1 MGQRHKH
8 ADVIIAWAE
17 GEDVQVRDEGT
28 KRWYDVVGSTPFFM
42 GAKYRIKPPAKKYRV
57 ALFLNACAGDNET
70 YISITNSQAG
80 KDTFEEAPSFVRWLT
95 DWIEYE
101 E

>member
-17 GEDVQVRDEGT
+17 GKDVQVRDEGT
-28 KRWYDVVGSTPFFM
+28 NRWCDVKTSNPLFVEDWEF
-42 GAKYRIKPPAKKYRV
+42 RIKPPANKYRA
-57 ALFLNACAGDNET
+57 ALFRRHNYDPLVVAC
-70 YISITNSQAG
+70 NSSEVA
-80 KDTFEEAPSFVRWLT
+80 ENYESEHLFVRWLT
-95 DWIEYE
+95 DWNEYE

>member
-8 ADVIIAWAE
+8 ADVIVAWAE
-17 GEDVQVRDEGT
+17 GEDVQVWDEGA
-28 KRWYDVVGSTPFFM
+28 KRWCDVVKAIPFFM
-42 GAKYRIKPPAKKYRV
+42 GDKYRIKPSAKKYRV
-57 ALFLNACAGDNET
+57 VLLRKYDEELIVTVSNDQKTA
-70 YISITNSQAG
+70 
-80 KDTFEEAPSFVRWLT
+80 DTFESLPNFVRWLT

>member
-17 GEDVQVRDEGT
+17 GKDVQIWDDRA
-28 KRWYDVVGSTPFFM
+28 KRWWGVLTPSFYEDR
-42 GAKYRIKPPAKKYRV
+42 KYRIKPPAKKYRV
-57 ALFLNACAGDNET
+57 ALFLDEAPQAVAA
-70 YISITNSQAG
+70 NSQATA
-80 KDTFEEAPSFVRWLT
+80 DHFESRPNFARWLT

>member
-1 MGQRHKH
+1 MRQRHKH

-17 GEDVQVRDEGT
+17 GEDVQVWDEGP
-28 KRWYDVVGSTPFFM
+28 KCWCDVKTSTPDFVEDWE
-42 GAKYRIKPPAKKYRV
+42 YRIKPPAKKYRV
-57 ALFLNACAGDNET
+57 ALFNYNGNIYTSTADTPEDVGFDE
-70 YISITNSQAG
+70 
-80 KDTFEEAPSFVRWLT
+80 KDIGFVRWLT

>member
-17 GEDVQVRDEGT
+17 GKDVQVWDKDT
-28 KRWYDVVGSTPFFM
+28 KGWVAVRTNTPAFIEDWE
-42 GAKYRIKPPAKKYRV
+42 YRIKPPAKKYRV
-57 ALFLNACAGDNET
+57 ALFNNNGNIYTSTA
-70 YISITNSQAG
+70 
-80 KDTFEEAPSFVRWLT
+80 DTPEDVEFYEKGIGFVRWLT

-101 E
+101 G

>member
-17 GEDVQVRDEGT
+17 GKDVQVWDKLLSAWGDVTT
-28 KRWYDVVGSTPFFM
+28 KSPTWREDWE
-42 GAKYRIKPPAKKYRV
+42 YRIKPPAKKYRV
-57 ALFLNACAGDNET
+57 ALFEGDT
-70 YISITNSQAG
+70 GARYTSTV
-80 KDTFEEAPSFVRWLT
+80 DTSEDADFYEKGWGFICWLT

-101 E
+101 A

>member
-1 MGQRHKH
+1 MSKRHKH

-17 GEDVQVRDEGT
+17 GKDVQVWDCDNQ
-28 KRWYDVVGSTPFFM
+28 KWLDVTVEKPLFTWD
-42 GAKYRIKPPAKKYRV
+42 KYRIKPPAKKYRV
-57 ALFLNACAGDNET
+57 ALLRDNSES
-70 YISITNSQAG
+70 YALSVNNQEDADSYE
-80 KDTFEEAPSFVRWLT
+80 KDRGFIRWLT

>member
-1 MGQRHKH
+1 MNTRHKH

-17 GEDVQVRDEGT
+17 GKDVQIWNSIN
-28 KRWYDVVGSTPFFM
+28 KRWVDLVLANPNFR
-42 GAKYRIKPPAKKYRV
+42 ADKYRIKPITSNYRV
-57 ALFLNACAGDNET
+57 ALLRDNSES
-70 YISITNSQAG
+70 YALSVNNQEDADFYE
-80 KDTFEEAPSFVRWLT
+80 KDRGFIRWLT

>member
-1 MGQRHKH
+1 MRQRHKH

-17 GEDVQVRDEGT
+17 GKDVQVWEEFSWRDVTVEAPT
-28 KRWYDVVGSTPFFM
+28 FM
-42 GAKYRIKPPAKKYRV
+42 GEKYRIKPPNKKYRV
-57 ALFLNACAGDNET
+57 ALFNYNGNIYTSAADTPEDVEF
-70 YISITNSQAG
+70 YE
-80 KDTFEEAPSFVRWLT
+80 KDIGFVRWLT

>member
-1 MGQRHKH
+1 MKQRHKH

-17 GEDVQVRDEGT
+17 GEDVQVWDENNE
-28 KRWYDVVGSTPFFM
+28 RWCDLTVETPTFKCD
-42 GAKYRIKPPAKKYRV
+42 AYRIKPPAKKYRV
-57 ALFLNACAGDNET
+57 ALFKGNSESYAL
-70 YISITNSQAG
+70 SVNSQDYADIVEQRG
-80 KDTFEEAPSFVRWLT
+80 DFVRWLT

>member
-17 GEDVQVRDEGT
+17 GAEIERRDTPTENWSPTSNPDWYEDCE
-28 KRWYDVVGSTPFFM
+28 
-42 GAKYRIKPPAKKYRV
+42 YRIKPPAKKYRV
-57 ALFLNACAGDNET
+57 ALFRGSNDGIEGYTSTADNQET
-70 YISITNSQAG
+70 SNDHEG
-80 KDTFEEAPSFVRWLT
+80 MPHFVRWLT

>member
-17 GEDVQVRDEGT
+17 GKDVQVWDRGP
-28 KRWYDVVGSTPFFM
+28 KRWCDVKTSTPHFYDDWE
-42 GAKYRIKPPAKKYRV
+42 YRIKPPAKKYRV
-57 ALFLNACAGDNET
+57 ALFNYNGNIYTSAADTPEDVEF
-70 YISITNSQAG
+70 YE
-80 KDTFEEAPSFVRWLT
+80 KDIGFVRWLT

>member
-17 GEDVQVRDEGT
+17 GKDVQVWDDEV
-28 KRWYDVVGSTPFFM
+28 KRWWGVINPSFYEDR
-42 GAKYRIKPPAKKYRV
+42 KYRIKPPAKKYRV
-57 ALFLNACAGDNET
+57 ALFNDNRNIYT
-70 YISITNSQAG
+70 SSA
-80 KDTFEEAPSFVRWLT
+80 DTPEDAEFYEKAIGFVRWLT
-95 DWIEYE
+95 DWIKYE

>member
-17 GEDVQVRDEGT
+17 GKDVQIWDDEVKHWWGVINPSFYED
-28 KRWYDVVGSTPFFM
+28 R
-42 GAKYRIKPPAKKYRV
+42 KYRIKPPAKKYRV
-57 ALFLNACAGDNET
+57 ALYKDNRGP
-70 YISITNSQAG
+70 YALATNSQDYADTIEQR
-80 KDTFEEAPSFVRWLT
+80 KDFARWLT

>member
-17 GEDVQVRDEGT
+17 GKDVQVRDEGT
-28 KRWYDVVGSTPFFM
+28 SRWYDIKGKFPLFNEDREH
-42 GAKYRIKPPAKKYRV
+42 RIKPPAKKYRV
-57 ALFLNACAGDNET
+57 ALFRELD
-70 YISITNSQAG
+70 
-80 KDTFEEAPSFVRWLT
+80 EAPLAVAANNQVTADNFEPLLGFVRWLT
-95 DWIEYE
+95 DWVEYE

>member
-17 GEDVQVRDEGT
+17 GKDVQVWDKNNE
-28 KRWYDVVGSTPFFM
+28 RWCDMVLADPDFM
-42 GAKYRIKPPAKKYRV
+42 ADKYRVKPPPKKYRV
-57 ALFLNACAGDNET
+57 ALFRRHNYESLAVVA
-70 YISITNSQAG
+70 NSSEVA
-80 KDTFEEAPSFVRWLT
+80 KNYESMPDFVRWLT

>member
-17 GEDVQVRDEGT
+17 GEDVQIWDDRA
-28 KRWYDVVGSTPFFM
+28 KRWWGVLTPSFYEDR
-42 GAKYRIKPPAKKYRV
+42 KYRIKPPAKKYRV
-57 ALFLNACAGDNET
+57 ALFRFSNEDGST
-70 YISITNSQAG
+70 YTASTDIQ
-80 KDTFEEAPSFVRWLT
+80 EEADKYEQHKSFVRWLT

>member
-17 GEDVQVRDEGT
+17 GKDVQVLDKLHRE
-28 KRWYDVVGSTPFFM
+28 WCAVGKSPTWCEDWE
-42 GAKYRIKPPAKKYRV
+42 YRIKPPAKKYRV
-57 ALFLNACAGDNET
+57 ALFRKHDEEPFAVAA
-70 YISITNSQAG
+70 NSQGLA
-80 KDTFEEAPSFVRWLT
+80 DSFEVQPSFARWLT